1 MDDERVV
8 KVVIEQS
15 FTSNDANDNERIRTP
30 SNTSKLKS
38 KIDSFTNTYVSN
50 FIINQSKSIIKE
62 ESKYWL
68 DRKFNLEDDYVS
80 QRNVNIASNIINR
93 AIGDISSVASATLIA
108 GPVGFVVSSIAVGV
122 GLITDIVKNYQQQS
136 DNIRI
141 MNNQLNF
148 SRVRSGY
155 SLTAGSIGEN
165 L

>member
-1 MDDERVV
+1 MADERIV

-15 FTSNDANDNERIRTP
+15 FTSNDASSSERVKTP
-30 SNTSKLKS
+30 NNSSKIKS

-93 AIGDISSVASATLIA
+93 AIGDIGSIASASLIAPPFGFAVAS
-108 GPVGFVVSSIAVGV
+108 VAVGV
-122 GLITDIVKNYQQQS
+122 SLITDIVKNYQQQS

>member
-1 MDDERVV
+1 MADERVV

-15 FTSNDANDNERIRTP
+15 FTSSE
-30 SNTSKLKS
+30 SNTSERIQTPNNSSKIKS
-38 KIDSFTNTYVSN
+38 KVESFTNTYVSN
-50 FIINQSKSIIKE
+50 FIINQAKSIIKE

-68 DRKFNLEDDYVS
+68 DRKFNLEDDYVT
-80 QRNVNIASNIINR
+80 QRNVNIASNIISR
-93 AIGDISSVASATLIA
+93 SISDIGSIASATMIA
-108 GPVGFVVSSIAVGV
+108 GPVGFVISSVAVGV
-122 GLITDIVKNYQQQS
+122 GLITDTIKNYQQQN

>member
-1 MDDERVV
+1 MSDERIV

-15 FTSNDANDNERIRTP
+15 FTTKDSSNTDKIKTP
-30 SNTSKLKS
+30 SNSSKIKS
-38 KIDSFTNTYVSN
+38 KVDNFTNTYVSN

-93 AIGDISSVASATLIA
+93 AIGDIGSVASATMIA
-108 GPVGFVVSSIAVGV
+108 GPVGFVISSVAVGV
-122 GLITDIVKNYQQQS
+122 SLITDIVKNYQQQS

>member
-1 MDDERVV
+1 MADERVV

-15 FTSNDANDNERIRTP
+15 FTTSESSSSERVKTP
-30 SNTSKLKS
+30 SNSS
-38 KIDSFTNTYVSN
+38 KIKNKVDNFTNTYVSN

-80 QRNVNIASNIINR
+80 QRNVNIASNIISR
-93 AIGDISSVASATLIA
+93 AIGDIGSIASATMIA
-108 GPVGFVVSSIAVGV
+108 GPVGFAVASVMVGV